1 MSMENKEIVIETISL
16 SKKYKDFWG
25 RDKVKAVDDLNI
37 QVRRGQVFGLLGPNG
52 SGKTTT
58 IKMLLGLLYPTQ
70 GRARIFGMDPMNV
83 NVKSRIG
90 YLPEETRLYQFLNSW
105 ETLDFYGRIF
115 NLDRS
120 ERSRRAEAL
129 VEMVGLGTAATRPV
143 GQYSKGMARRIGL
156 AQSLINDPDLL
167 ILDEPTSGL
176 DPIGTRQIKDLLLEL
191 KKRGKTIVLCSHLL
205 SDVEDVCDQ
214 VAIMYGGK
222 LLCAGQIEE
231 LLAQQDLTQIQTE
244 NIGEKELAQLKDY
257 LEKNLGTKVLSIGSP
272 RDRLEQFF
280 LRMIKRAEKEM
291 FTHGALTGGKV
302 SDFLRSSAE
311 DSGDALLQKL
321 STREEVKAEPEVPK
335 VQPKPEPEKRVLDAL
350 INQSEQAPSS
360 NVSSRQKEN
369 EAPARSTPNEQV
381 DRELLDNLLNKSDD
395 TDTRRN
401 GRGG

>member
-1 MSMENKEIVIETISL
+1 
-16 SKKYKDFWG
+16 
-25 RDKVKAVDDLNI
+25 
-37 QVRRGQVFGLLGPNG
+37 
-52 SGKTTT
+52 
-58 IKMLLGLLYPTQ
+58 
-70 GRARIFGMDPMNV
+70 
-83 NVKSRIG
+83 
-90 YLPEETRLYQFLNSW
+90 
-105 ETLDFYGRIF
+105 
-115 NLDRS
+115 
-120 ERSRRAEAL
+120 
-129 VEMVGLGTAATRPV
+129 MVGLGTAASRPV

-302 SDFLRSSAE
+302 SDFLRSSTE
-311 DSGDALLQKL
+311 DSGEALLQKL
-321 STREEVKAEPEVPK
+321 STREEIKIQPEAPKA
-335 VQPKPEPEKRVLDAL
+335 QPKPQPEKRVLDAL
-350 INQSEQAPSS
+350 VNRSEETKSS
-360 NVSSRQKEN
+360 TPLPRQDEKTT
-369 EAPARSTPNEQV
+369 PARPTSNEQV
-381 DRELLDNLLNKSDD
+381 DRQLLDNLLNKSDD
-395 TDTRRN
+395 SDTRRN